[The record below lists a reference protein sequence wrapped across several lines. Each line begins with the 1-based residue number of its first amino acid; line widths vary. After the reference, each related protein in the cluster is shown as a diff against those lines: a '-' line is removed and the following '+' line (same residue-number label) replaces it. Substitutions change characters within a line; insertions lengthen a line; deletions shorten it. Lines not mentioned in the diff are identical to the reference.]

1 MLASCAKVQS
11 LPPVVKGAEVRE
23 VRVIQDYV
31 RVPHSDCAQ
40 QILPLL
46 NKNRRE
52 FGRANLAAISQ
63 VYDTVLPCIMSLEET
78 IKAYEGQVEPTQ
90 AGGLVGLPPPGH

>member
-1 MLASCAKVQS
+1 MLVSCAKVQS
-11 LPPVVKGAEVRE
+11 LPPVVQGAEVRE
-23 VRVIQDYV
+23 IRVVQDYV

-40 QILPLL
+40 QLLPLL

-52 FGRANLAAISQ
+52 YGRANLAAIAQ

-78 IKAYEGQVEPTQ
+78 IKAYEDQAEPTQ
-90 AGGLVGLPPPGH
+90 AGGLVGLPPPGY